1 MGMIVPFGSKEEIHI
16 MFDRI
21 LNEHLT
27 CFKSLA
33 QLSEAISNAG
43 RMLIE
48 TIENGKKILICG
60 NGGSASDAQHFVAE
74 IVGRFT
80 RERCAWPA
88 VALNTDSSLITA
100 IANDYAYSEVFS
112 RQVEALGVSG
122 DILIGISTSGNS
134 KNVIQAAVQAKAKR
148 MQTIALVG
156 NKGGSLIEHADI
168 SIIIPSDITARIQ
181 EVHIFILH
189 FWAEMI
195 ESTITHGKESS

>member
-1 MGMIVPFGSKEEIHI
+1 
-16 MFDRI
+16 MFERI

-33 QLSEAISNAG
+33 QLSEPISNAG
-43 RMLIE
+43 RMLTK
-48 TIENGKKILICG
+48 TIEKGKKILVCG
-60 NGGSASDAQHFVAE
+60 NGGSASDAQHFAAE

-80 RERCAWPA
+80 RERSAWPA
-88 VALNTDSSLITA
+88 VALNTDTSLITA
-100 IANDYAYSEVFS
+100 IANDYGYNDVFA

-134 KNVIQAAVQAKAKR
+134 KNVIQAAVQARAKR

-168 SIIIPSDITARIQ
+168 SIIVPSEVTARIQ

-195 ESTITHGKESS
+195 ESTITHAKESS